1 MFIKSN
7 SVANTFNEGQQQPGF
22 CPGLIISFNITGSQ
36 CSSTG
41 NFNIILKNQTLFL
54 SESNITLTNI
64 DSNTLCAQLDSLNP
78 GGKSECVTYNVSES
92 GNFTIKIAPCN
103 SPLTILQQFGPIYY
117 NSSGLSTNFGKCDN
131 TSKPCSPTVS
141 SFLKF
146 LPNSDNSLPVNR
158 LSIDDYCTPTP
169 SPPPPEAINP
179 PQPTF
184 NCSDPNNSYIIKQTC
199 KIANTSDQ
207 TVITQTI
214 NDTSTQIQDEIKKG
228 SLNSTSVHDAGAFIY
243 STVKT
248 LKFLNTEGAHSILD
262 IISSIA
268 VQPLQ
273 TLQGANTITNNSLL
287 WYPSALPIVVAK
299 TNANLAYKKDGSNV
313 LLNSFI
319 LDSSFCGN
327 STKSHEICYSKNS
340 QVSSGSDDA
349 EFCTTFNPTSLC
361 NNSSKKA
368 YLTMWK
374 SLSFFVLVKNN
385 SLGIKTGISEK
396 PEKQEKSNGNFL
408 WSFFSAAQENTPQSS
423 APNQPVTFDTAEV
436 CSSGVYFKN
445 SYASNAG
452 GVDENG
458 VPSTTVS
465 TVWVKRRSDENDLH
479 VSNFQIAS
487 FMGDSFVNGGAEVKK
502 DDKHYT
508 ADCYQG
514 TCTLLVD
521 GNPTEPLVCSS
532 GAKTTQAVIGGIGIF
547 ITVIGIFGF
556 FFKSKTIPVIS
567 TIAAV
572 LFNIFNDKNL
582 PKRLKFFAYCY
593 NATFLLYSLYL
604 LLFAEQQIT
613 NTSKGMCTFF
623 AVVGY
628 ILYISAVFLS
638 VIMIIITLDALGC
651 WKPAIQKVFFVF
663 TGNQKIYVPF
673 IYSYG
678 IPLLLTA
685 IFAAAL
691 TSFFKRNDG
700 YCWIRP
706 DYAFLALW
714 LPLIILLLTIPLY
727 VILIA
732 RRWPNSP
739 ISKKIYSP
747 LTVSDDL
754 TNYEESKK
762 KRKVREKKEDKKD
775 DDSIEK
781 GTKLDDVVNNDEED
795 DGKIVLTNRTLAR
808 LIIPQL
814 FLAIPLIAENLALY
828 YAKLTGWHYLFFLTQ
843 AFHLIALHG
852 INFIDKIPKVRAVW
866 NWVKGKFTKKSKAK
880 NDETEVEAVEKP
892 KKPPRG
898 KRRENVL
905 PNEIEDFEAVTL
917 ARDSELQNPRPEQ
930 MRMTRRPIE
939 SSEDGSVDGI
949 EVISHENELSEA
961 EEGSPRLVR
970 SYRNASSIS
979 IGSLPATKEKQK
991 DDAILTKDEAR
1002 HAGAANDGGETSS
1015 TKSLQSYTPEAASET
1030 EIPIKVH
1037 ILRLDS
1043 TMLIDSPFVREP
1055 VDEWLQDTDL
1065 PPYIPL
1071 EETLEKPGDWRHH
1084 LNKQGVHL
1092 QFSDIPTRQSE
1103 VEEKIVEDV
1112 LHPNLPSQTYSDD
1125 TTQIIDNLPDIEQI
1139 SRYYPNYRGMY
1150 EFDQHSLQEL
1160 SPDEHLP
1167 LDYPFIREP
1176 VEVSKWN
1183 DMAPSYIPYVGE
1195 LAKSEDSS
1203 DEEELVEQ
1211 VLHANLPPQIYLD
1224 SATLVIDS
1232 LQPVEEIARYE
1243 PDYVEMYH
1251 FDKNPVH
1258 SLSPDE
1264 HLPLDI
1270 PFIRE
1275 SIETAVAQGITPS
1288 YIPLDPRR
1296 PSIVSVH
1303 QDEMVEEVLEAIIP
1317 TAGLPPDKWILP
1329 ESQGSLPTFEINMDD
1344 LYKFDRYG
1352 LHYLSRTKD
1361 ELPVDCPFIRDPV
1374 EEDFARNRA
1383 PSYIPYDRDLA
1394 LSDQRV
1400 EDQLIKEVLDVK
1412 VLSLSEILHE
1422 DERIGRGA
1430 VVAAE
1435 EEKEWIQGEPKSLRH
1450 SASGRHDEGIHHH
1463 EHVHHHHHLHEH
1475 EHAKHEPIG
1484 MGTTKVTE
1492 HSNVHKEHEL
1502 SGYPEIL
1509 KRLHHH
1515 DETYEILV
1523 YEKQLEKSELSQYI
1537 LNLSPPNYYS
1547 TQYSIATSEASTSIY
1562 QTPPETPIHAPSTLL
1577 HFQTPPDNISLATQF
1592 YQTPPETPFQNQMSH
1607 HPLSSHIHHHHRHGS
1622 SGSESEFP
1630 FFKFKTLRNEDLV
1643 GPENVIHSD
1652 STSLA
1657 EDE

>member
-1 MFIKSN
+1 M
-7 SVANTFNEGQQQPGF
+7 
-22 CPGLIISFNITGSQ
+22 II
-36 CSSTG
+36 
-41 NFNIILKNQTLFL
+41 
-54 SESNITLTNI
+54 
-64 DSNTLCAQLDSLNP
+64 
-78 GGKSECVTYNVSES
+78 V
-92 GNFTIKIAPCN
+92 
-103 SPLTILQQFGPIYY
+103 LQHP
-117 NSSGLSTNFGKCDN
+117 
-131 TSKPCSPTVS
+131 
-141 SFLKF
+141 
-146 LPNSDNSLPVNR
+146 
-158 LSIDDYCTPTP
+158 
-169 SPPPPEAINP
+169 INP

-199 KIANTSDQ
+199 KIANTSDP

-228 SLNSTSVHDAGAFIY
+228 SLNSSSVHDAGAFIY
-243 STVKT
+243 NTVKT
-248 LKFLNTEGAHSILD
+248 VKILNTEGAHSILD

-313 LLNSFI
+313 LLNSFT
-319 LDSSFCGN
+319 LDSSFCG
-327 STKSHEICYSKNS
+327 SASKSHEICYSKNS

-374 SLSFFVLVKNN
+374 SLSFFALAKNN
-385 SLGIKTGISEK
+385 SLGIKTGVSEK
-396 PEKQEKSNGNFL
+396 TEKQEKSNDNFL
-408 WSFFSAAQENTPQSS
+408 WSFFSAAQKNTPQSS

-458 VPSTTVS
+458 VPSTTGS

-479 VSNFQIAS
+479 VSNFKIAS

-628 ILYISAVFLS
+628 ILYIS
-638 VIMIIITLDALGC
+638 
-651 WKPAIQKVFFVF
+651 
-663 TGNQKIYVPF
+663 
-673 IYSYG
+673 
-678 IPLLLTA
+678 
-685 IFAAAL
+685 
-691 TSFFKRNDG
+691 
-700 YCWIRP
+700 CWIRP

-727 VILIA
+727 IILIA
-732 RRWPNSP
+732 RRWPNSS

-747 LTVSDDL
+747 LTVSDVL

-775 DDSIEK
+775 DDDSIEK
-781 GTKLDDVVNNDEED
+781 GTKLDDVDGDVENNDED
-795 DGKIVLTNRTLAR
+795 DNEKTVLTNRTLAR

-852 INFIDKIPKVRAVW
+852 VNFIDKIPKVRAFW
-866 NWVKGKFTKKSKAK
+866 NWVKGKFTKKSKDK

-917 ARDSELQNPRPEQ
+917 AQDSEIQNPRSEQ

-961 EEGSPRLVR
+961 EEGSPRPVR

-979 IGSLPATKEKQK
+979 IGSLPATKEKQEN
-991 DDAILTKDEAR
+991 DAIITKDEAR
-1002 HAGAANDGGETSS
+1002 HAGAPDDGNETAS
-1015 TKSLQSYTPEAASET
+1015 TKSLQSYTPEAASEI

-1071 EETLEKPGDWRHH
+1071 EDTLEKPGDWRHH
-1084 LNKQGVHL
+1084 LDKQGVHL
-1092 QFSDIPTRQSE
+1092 RFSDIPTRRSSGTTKSPSTLSHEKELSE
-1103 VEEKIVEDV
+1103 SEIEEKIVEDV
-1112 LHPNLPSQTYSDD
+1112 LHPNLPSQAYSDD
-1125 TTQIIDNLPDIEQI
+1125 ITQIIDNLPDIEQI

-1176 VEVSKWN
+1176 VEISIWN
-1183 DMAPSYIPYVGE
+1183 DMPPSYIPYVGE

-1224 SATLVIDS
+1224 NATLVIDS
-1232 LQPVEEIARYE
+1232 LQPVEEVARYE

-1275 SIETAVAQGITPS
+1275 SIENAVAQGITPS

-1344 LYKFDRYG
+1344 LYKFDRHG

-1383 PSYIPYDRDLA
+1383 PSYIPFDRDLA

-1400 EDQLIKEVLDVK
+1400 EDQLIKEVLDAK

-1422 DERIGRGA
+1422 RHDEPIEMDAA
-1430 VVAAE
+1430 VIE
-1435 EEKEWIQGEPKSLRH
+1435 KEEKQWILGEPENLRH
-1450 SASGRHDEGIHHH
+1450 SENIHHHPEAH

-1475 EHAKHEPIG
+1475 VEHEPIE
-1484 MGTTKVTE
+1484 T
-1492 HSNVHKEHEL
+1492 SNVVEQQSIGYGQKI
-1502 SGYPEIL
+1502 SGYPEVL
-1509 KRLHHH
+1509 EHGHHH
-1515 DETYEILV
+1515 HHHHHQDTFEMLV

-1537 LNLSPPNYYS
+1537 SNLSPPNYYS
-1547 TQYSIATSEASTSIY
+1547 KQYSIATSEASTSIY

-1577 HFQTPPDNISLATQF
+1577 HFQTPPDNVSLATQF

-1622 SGSESEFP
+1622 SGPCWPRKCHTFR
-1630 FFKFKTLRNEDLV
+1630 FHFI
-1643 GPENVIHSD
+1643 G
-1652 STSLA
+1652 
-1657 EDE
+1657 